1 MDELLR
7 MLSELESWQV
17 GCLVLLGC
25 LVIGGLMAMINDER
39 VHRWPTRDIDA
50 SSPDRESGR
59 KILDAADLVE
69 SRMHGRM
76 RGGHVRLQVP
86 PQDTVQHMDFDVRLN
101 LDWIQRE
108 GRDYGVE
115 VVEREN

>member
-1 MDELLR
+1 MIEI
-7 MLSELESWQV
+7 LSELESWQV

-39 VHRWPTRDIDA
+39 AHRWPTRKIDA
-50 SSPDRESGR
+50 RSPDRESGR
-59 KILDAADLVE
+59 KILDVADLVE
-69 SRMHGRM
+69 SRMHGRR
-76 RGGHVRLQVP
+76 RGDNILLLAP
-86 PQDTVQHMDFDVRLN
+86 PHEIEQHMDFDARIN
-101 LDWIQRE
+101 LDWIRRE